1 MLLECNALV
10 ALNGHVA
17 LMLGQV
23 ISFDWDKQ
31 YVSLVYIIKRLIVQ
45 EKQEFEI
52 SEFDI
57 NNGK

>member
-10 ALNGHVA
+10 ALNGHAA